1 MIQVVALAGGVGGAK
16 LAQGLYAALPP
27 DSLLVLVNTA
37 DDFTLHGLRI
47 CPDLDTVLYTLA
59 GLANPQTGWGIAGDT
74 FATLDMLTRYG
85 ADDTWFQIGDRD
97 FATHIRRT
105 QRLAAGAPLSAVEAE
120 LARALGVRA
129 TLLPMAD
136 APVATL
142 VDTDAGR
149 LAFQDYFVRR
159 RHSDNVRGVVF
170 EGIAAAAPPESLAP
184 ALATVEAIVFCPSN
198 PLVSVGP
205 ILAVPG
211 LRDLLAGARAPRV
224 AVSPIVGGKALKGPA
239 DQMLATLGHEV
250 SAYGVAALYQG
261 LIDGM
266 VIDEADAALTPRIA
280 DLGMRVQV
288 APTIMRDEADRKALA
303 ATVLAFCAD
312 ISTERGRR

>member
-16 LAQGLYAALPP
+16 LAQGLYATLPP
-27 DSLLVLVNTA
+27 ASLLVLVNTA

-74 FATLDMLTRYG
+74 FATLEMLTRYG

-97 FATHIRRT
+97 FATHIQRT
-105 QRLAAGAPLSAVEAE
+105 QQLAAGVPLSAVEAE
-120 LARALGVRA
+120 LARALGVQA
-129 TLLPMAD
+129 ALLPMAD
-136 APVATL
+136 TPVATL

-159 RHSDNVRGVVF
+159 RHSDNVRGIVF
-170 EGIAAAAPPESLAP
+170 DGIAEAAPQESLAP
-184 ALATVEAIVFCPSN
+184 ALATAEAIVFCPSN
-198 PLVSVGP
+198 PLVSIGP
-205 ILAVPG
+205 ILAVSG
-211 LRDLLAGARAPRV
+211 LRDLLAHAPAPRV

-266 VIDEADAALTPRIA
+266 VIDEADAALAPRIA

-288 APTIMRDEADRKALA
+288 APAVMRDEADRKALA
-303 ATVLAFCAD
+303 GTVLTFCAG
-312 ISTERGRR
+312 IATERGRR

>member
-1 MIQVVALAGGVGGAK
+1 MIRVVALAGGVGGAK
-16 LAQGLYAALPP
+16 LAQGLYRLQGEQ
-27 DSLLVLVNTA
+27 LLVVVNTA

-59 GLANPQTGWGIAGDT
+59 GLANPQTGWGIADDT
-74 FATLDMLTRYG
+74 FATLEMLDRYG

-97 FATHIRRT
+97 FATHILRT
-105 QRLAAGAPLSAVEAE
+105 QRLAAGTPLSVVEAE
-120 LARALGVRA
+120 LAAALGVRA

-142 VDTDAGR
+142 VDTDTGR
-149 LAFQDYFVRR
+149 LTFQDYFVRR
-159 RHSDNVRGVVF
+159 RHSDNVRGIIF
-170 EGIAAAAPPESLAP
+170 DGITAAAPPAALAP
-184 ALATVEAIVFCPSN
+184 ALDTAIAIVFCPSN
-198 PLVSVGP
+198 PLVSIGP

-211 LRDLLAGARAPRV
+211 LRDLLARARGPRV

-239 DQMLATLGHEV
+239 GQMLATLGHEV

-261 LIDGM
+261 LIDGI
-266 VIDEADAALTPRIA
+266 VIDEMDAALAPRIA

-288 APTIMRDEADRKALA
+288 APTIMRDAHDR
-303 ATVLAFCAD
+303 TVLAAGVLGFCGE
-312 ISTERGRR
+312 IRMERGE